1 MTDTILVIVE
11 QREGKLNRV
20 SWEIVA
26 AGQAIAAAT
35 GWALEAAV
43 AGANPTGFATEV
55 AGKKVAKVYAVESP
69 KLEPYTPDAFAAA
82 LKQLITAKGPKLVLL
97 PHTYQVRDFVPKLAT
112 SMGRAVI
119 SDCIGFKHENGKLV
133 FTRQM
138 FQGKFAADVSFNS
151 DAPWFATFQ
160 NGAFRGDKAEAGT
173 SAALVETITVE
184 IADNVIRNKP
194 QEVFKEAKQAV
205 DLTQAEVIVAVGRGI
220 KEQKNIEI
228 AKQLAEALGADL
240 AASRPICDN
249 GWLPMDRQIGSSGQ
263 TVAPKLYLALGISG
277 AIQHIVG
284 MKGSRTIIAVN
295 KDSEAPIFE
304 IADYAIVGN
313 LFDIVPPLTEEV
325 KKVKAGG

>member
-1 MTDTILVIVE
+1 MANSILVVVE

-20 SWEIVA
+20 SWETITA
-26 AGQAIAAAT
+26 AQAIAAAT

-43 AGANPTGFATEV
+43 VGSNISGIAAEV
-55 AGKKVAKVYAVESP
+55 AAKKVAKVYAVESA

-82 LKQLITAKGPKLVLL
+82 LKQFISTNQPKLVVM

-112 SMGRAVI
+112 AMGRTVI
-119 SDCIGFKHENGKLV
+119 SDCVGFKHENGKLL

-138 FQGKFAADVSFNS
+138 FQGKLSADVSFNS

-160 NGAFRGDKAEAGT
+160 NGSFRGDKAEAGA
-173 SAALVETITVE
+173 SAAPVESVNVD
-184 IADNVIRNKP
+184 IADGVIRNKP

-228 AKQLAEALGADL
+228 AKQLADALGADL
-240 AASRPICDN
+240 AASRPICDS

-313 LFDIVPPLTEEV
+313 LFEIVPPLTEEV
-325 KKVKAGG
+325 KRVKAGS

>member
-1 MTDTILVIVE
+1 MSDTILVVVE

-20 SWEIVA
+20 SWETIA

-35 GWALEAAV
+35 GWPLEAAV
-43 AGANPTGFATEV
+43 VGANTASIAGEV
-55 AGKKVAKVYAVESP
+55 AGKKVGKVYAIESAR
-69 KLEPYTPDAFAAA
+69 LDPYTPDAFATG
-82 LKQLITAKGPKLVLL
+82 LKQFLESKQPKLVLL

-112 SMGRAVI
+112 AMGRSVI
-119 SDCIGFKHENGKLV
+119 SDCIGFKHESGKLV

-138 FQGKFAADVSFNS
+138 FQGKLAADVSFTG
-151 DAPWFATFQ
+151 DAPWFVTFQ
-160 NGAFRGDKAEAGT
+160 NGAFRGDKAEAGA
-173 SAALVETITVE
+173 SAAPVETVNVE
-184 IADNVIRNKP
+184 IGDGVIRNKP

-205 DLTQAEVIVAVGRGI
+205 DLTQAEIIVAVGRGI

-228 AKQLAEALGADL
+228 AKHLADALGADL
-240 AASRPICDN
+240 AASRPICDS

-284 MKGSRTIIAVN
+284 MKGSRAIIAVN

-304 IADYAIVGN
+304 IADYAVVGN
-313 LFDIVPPLTEEV
+313 LFDIVPPLIEEV
-325 KKVKAGG
+325 KKAKG